1 MHAILLAYRDMKEN
15 VQLEDIDKGKGKQYF
30 VPWQDRAWGLSQ
42 ILLLACF
49 FLAPL
54 ECSKGALECSSFI
67 NHYCLEQNHRPHL
80 NDTGNSSYHVTV
92 MFSWT
97 VDTSSVFCQWKVRKA
112 TQRLVTVPSWDA
124 STITLQLLPEQLSTS
139 VQWC

>member
-49 FLAPL
+49 FLGPPGVQQGSL
-54 ECSKGALECSSFI
+54 GV
-67 NHYCLEQNHRPHL
+67 Q
-80 NDTGNSSYHVTV
+80 
-92 MFSWT
+92 
-97 VDTSSVFCQWKVRKA
+97 
-112 TQRLVTVPSWDA
+112 
-124 STITLQLLPEQLSTS
+124 QL
-139 VQWC
+139 